1 MEELFH
7 LYLGLVELLEDGFD
21 VADGAVVG
29 GLVVG
34 NGRVPAA
41 RQRAGLKLSS
51 RQAKEQELHICD
63 SVCC

>member
-7 LYLGLVELLEDGFD
+7 LYLGLVELLKDGFD

-34 NGRVPAA
+34 NSRVPVA
-41 RQRAGLKLSS
+41 RQRAKLKLSCETGKGA
-51 RQAKEQELHICD
+51 RATHL
-63 SVCC
+63 

>member
-7 LYLGLVELLEDGFD
+7 LYLGLVELLKDGFD

-34 NGRVPAA
+34 NSGVPVA
-41 RQRAGLKLSS
+41 RQRAGLKLS
-51 RQAKEQELHICD
+51 REAGKGARTTHL
-63 SVCC
+63 